1 MLSYPSDEVGNH
13 LVSLDAL
20 DEKGI
25 NPYSDVLSLEKYREL
40 FGYEKHPFTG
50 IDYVEYYENL
60 IKESGADSLKI
71 EGGEEYIN
79 VIRQIVNAGIPVMGH
94 LGLMPQSIN
103 KYGSYAIRAK
113 EDKEAEKLMS
123 DAKLLEEAGC
133 YAIVLEKIPA
143 TLAKRV
149 AESVNI
155 PIIGIGAGHEVDGQ
169 VLVMQD
175 MLGITQNF
183 SPKFVRKYANIGET
197 ITNAVQAYISDVKD
211 CSFPNEDE
219 EY

>member
-1 MLSYPSDEVGNH
+1 
-13 LVSLDAL
+13 
-20 DEKGI
+20 
-25 NPYSDVLSLEKYREL
+25 
-40 FGYEKHPFTG
+40 
-50 IDYVEYYENL
+50 
-60 IKESGADSLKI
+60 
-71 EGGEEYIN
+71 
-79 VIRQIVNAGIPVMGH
+79 
-94 LGLMPQSIN
+94 MPQSIN